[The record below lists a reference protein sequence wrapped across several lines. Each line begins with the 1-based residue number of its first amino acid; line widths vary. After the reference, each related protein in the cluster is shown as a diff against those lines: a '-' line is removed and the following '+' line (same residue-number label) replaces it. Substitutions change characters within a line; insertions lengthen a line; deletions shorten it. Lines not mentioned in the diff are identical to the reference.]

1 MDQLRD
7 NDQCYVC
14 GKKNPIGLGVDFTV
28 NMAAR
33 TIVALFTPSDN
44 HQGYQGIIH
53 GGILS
58 SLLDE
63 AMVKLA
69 FNLGIPAV
77 TAEIVVTFKAPA
89 APGKELLITGKITR
103 ENKRLILAEARI
115 ERGPVII
122 AEAKGKLLRTV

>member
-7 NDQCYVC
+7 NDQCFVC
-14 GKKNPIGLGVDFTV
+14 GNKNAVGLGVAFAI
-28 NMAAR
+28 NPEAR
-33 TIVALFTPSDN
+33 TIVAAFTPSDN

-69 FNLGIPAV
+69 YKLGIPAV
-77 TAEIVVTFKAPA
+77 TAEIIVTFKAPA
-89 APGKELLITGKITR
+89 APGNELVITGKITR
-103 ENKRLILAEARI
+103 ETKRLLLAEAKI

-122 AEAKGKLLRTV
+122 AEAKGKLLRTA